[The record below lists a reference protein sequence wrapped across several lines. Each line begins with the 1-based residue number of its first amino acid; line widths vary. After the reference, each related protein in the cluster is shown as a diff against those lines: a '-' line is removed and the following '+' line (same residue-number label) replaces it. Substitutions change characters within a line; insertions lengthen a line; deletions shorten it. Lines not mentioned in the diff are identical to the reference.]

1 MPTRQAGGFRKRP
14 ITHIGCEGDE
24 APLICPPDLPCIAII
39 AALIAGEGGVIL
51 DTTGSSGLFFDV
63 HYNFNDG
70 ETEGD
75 IGCEAL
81 SESYV
86 LGEVSQYFQETL
98 PTVITLNVSQNE
110 CDTVACSTSF
120 TINPEAVEIELE
132 GDDFIFTPTAP
143 DCEGEIA
150 FVSLFVDG
158 LTDTVLD
165 AETGQ
170 LTIPAQE
177 TEGGVAIYYMTC
189 DGNVVAVYTVAVSNP
204 PLGLRM
210 LFDDIANAPVVDPS
224 NVGQWNTFWDLPT
237 NGAVFTSAN
246 VTGDQVTDVG
256 GGAMT
261 VKNAAFFSSTALVEI
276 EDQAGVVDAISN
288 AAFLNATALTDAI
301 FDSAITVGVAGQLG
315 AFEGCTSLVN
325 VSLDSATTFLNDN
338 RDGTFQG
345 CTSLVTLSLPSA
357 ITLAAY
363 LLFGATSLETLSALL
378 ATTLGSNGMNGCA
391 SATLID
397 IPLCVNLGN
406 DPTDNTV
413 FIGCT
418 NPALVLNIAAVNAT
432 NNAGGVHASIAA
444 LLIANPTA
452 TVNYI

>member
-1 MPTRQAGGFRKRP
+1 MPTRQKGGFRKRP

-24 APLICPPDLPCIAII
+24 TPLICPPDLPCIAII

-75 IGCEAL
+75 IGCQEL
-81 SESYV
+81 SESYP
-86 LGEVSQYFQETL
+86 LGEISQYFQETL

-120 TINPEAVEIELE
+120 TINPEAVEVELE
-132 GDDFIFTPTAP
+132 GEDFIFTPTAP

-170 LTIPAQE
+170 LTIPAQ
-177 TEGGVAIYYMTC
+177 TTAGGAAIYYMTC

-210 LFDDIANAPVVDPS
+210 LFDDIANAPVVDPT
-224 NVGQWNTFWDLPT
+224 NVGQWNTFFDLPA
-237 NGAVFTSAN
+237 NGVVFTSVVVVGNQA
-246 VTGDQVTDVG
+246 TLLG

-261 VKNAAFFSSTALVEI
+261 INTGYFENTSLLVEM
-276 EDQAGVVDAISN
+276 EDQNNIVDTITSGIS
-288 AAFLNATALTDAI
+288 FI
-301 FDSAITVGVAGQLG
+301 FYNNSNCTLFKFDGLVTISGANTFNGNNNIQSYSFPNLIVAGSGNTFRFNAILET
-315 AFEGCTSLVN
+315 F
-325 VSLDSATTFLNDN
+325 SAPNCTTFPNQGIDN
-338 RDGTFQG
+338 
-345 CTSLVTLSLPSA
+345 CP
-357 ITLAAY
+357 
-363 LLFGATSLETLSALL
+363 LLE
-378 ATTLGSNGMNGCA
+378 
-391 SATLID
+391 LID
-397 IPLCVNLGN
+397 LDLCVNLGI
-406 DPTDNTV
+406 DPTDATV
-413 FIGCT
+413 FDGCT